1 MATMLKSWLSI
12 RLQGRYR
19 ASLLR
24 GVFLI
29 ASKAAHFVYSGLDI
43 HALGNGQGLFQA
55 LHNAFESA
63 HESPASSG

>member
-1 MATMLKSWLSI
+1 MLKSWLSI

-29 ASKAAHFVYSGLDI
+29 ASKAAHFVYSGSDI
-43 HALGNGQGLFQA
+43 HALGNG
-55 LHNAFESA
+55 
-63 HESPASSG
+63 